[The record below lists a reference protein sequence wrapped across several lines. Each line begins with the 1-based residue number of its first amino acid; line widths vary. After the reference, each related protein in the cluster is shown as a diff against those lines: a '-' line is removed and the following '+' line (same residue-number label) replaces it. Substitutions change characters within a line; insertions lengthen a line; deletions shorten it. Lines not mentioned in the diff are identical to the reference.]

1 MRSSSS
7 KSKGTKNSHSNLEMY
22 EQKARDQ
29 AETALNMTDFIL
41 WDLGKYF
48 FLKKY
53 KEKKKN
59 KPKTKKKRKGEKKDQ
74 GKRLRK
80 KIKEKRSKKERT
92 VSCVSLLLIYFAHVF
107 SY

>member
-1 MRSSSS
+1 MDGKILIPKSKKEMRSSSS

-48 FLKKY
+48 F
-53 KEKKKN
+53 
-59 KPKTKKKRKGEKKDQ
+59 
-74 GKRLRK
+74 
-80 KIKEKRSKKERT
+80 
-92 VSCVSLLLIYFAHVF
+92 
-107 SY
+107 